1 MKFSVSFLSLF
12 LCVAAITVAG
22 QKDYLERPLSKWG
35 QEESLKIVT
44 DSAWAKPYQSTSGR
58 AGAEAGSVA
67 REQRQSVYSGGS
79 DPRSVSRDFGPPP
92 VTLRLHSS
100 EVLRKATVR
109 LQQLDIGYDKMSDED
124 KAKFDASRKNFLDC
138 AICKDYYVVTLTK
151 AAFTKGGSVD
161 EGIFQGMTLT
171 DLKGNVRLVNEAGE
185 IRELVQFTPPKAA
198 GDSAL
203 FFFKRVDDAGKHLVT
218 KDTKEIRFVFENEF
232 LGPKNRFASFLPRF
246 FDFKVSKMVVG
257 DRVLF

>member
-1 MKFSVSFLSLF
+1 MKFSVAFLSLVV
-12 LCVAAITVAG
+12 CICAMTVAG
-22 QKDYLERPLSKWG
+22 QKDYDRPLSKWG

-92 VTLRLHSS
+92 VTVRLHSS

-109 LQQLDIGYDKMSDED
+109 LQQLDVGYDKMSEADR
-124 KAKFDASRKNFLDC
+124 ANFDASRKNFLDC
-138 AICKDYYVVTLTK
+138 PICKDFYVVTLTK

-161 EGIFQGMTLT
+161 EGVFQGMTLA
-171 DLKGNVRLVNEAGE
+171 DLQGNVKLVNDSGE
-185 IRELVQFTPPKAA
+185 VRELVQFVPPKGA
-198 GDSAL
+198 GDSAA
-203 FFFKRVDDAGKHLVT
+203 FFFKRADGSGKHLVT
-218 KDTKEIRFVFENEF
+218 KDSKEVRLVFENEF
-232 LGPKNRFASFLPRF
+232 LGPKNRFASLLPRF
-246 FDFKVSKMVVG
+246 FDFRVSRMIVG
-257 DRVLF
+257 DRLLF